1 VGGLGWR
8 DILSFLSPAI
18 PLSLLYKDNIMNLIR
33 CFSNVIGHKEAQE
46 IVTDLNQMKSNSS
59 DDFYIEYSRDIDYT
73 VDDTYTIIGN
83 VTKKDWDNLDL
94 ESDFMEADL
103 I

>member
-1 VGGLGWR
+1 
-8 DILSFLSPAI
+8 
-18 PLSLLYKDNIMNLIR
+18 MNLIR

-46 IVTDLNQMKSNSS
+46 IITDLNQMKSS
-59 DDFYIEYSRDIDYT
+59 DSDEFYIEYSRDMDYKT
-73 VDDTYTIIGN
+73 TNSYTIVGN